1 MGLLNKNPLKKPKVD
16 LANVAV
22 DVSIPP
28 VDQVKIMSPLAFEQ
42 FITEWLYG
50 CRINQYDR
58 IVNIGGAGDKGRD
71 VIGYYKDGTCDY
83 FQCKH
88 YESPLMP
95 SDYYLELGKLCYFTY
110 SKEYE
115 MPNKYYIMAS
125 NDIGPSLQDL
135 LKNFDK
141 LKEALLK
148 NWDSY
153 CKRGITKTTEIKLDD
168 RLRNYI
174 NFFDFSVIECFP
186 IAKVINEHLATMYG
200 NIRFGGIQVEKP
212 VKVKIPEKYE
222 NEELKYIKELF
233 MTYSEKLGKKINSI
247 DDLKE
252 FSKYLENF
260 QRQRKSY
267 FAAETIRRF
276 VRDTFTDS
284 KEFEVLKEEI
294 YDGIIDTCM
303 EEYTLGMERLNAVM
317 KQVVSVSTTKSLLDC
332 KMKYI
337 GNSEKRVSVICWL
350 AILIVRLYFLLKG
363 RKRYRGLMIGNP
375 FFP

>member
-1 MGLLNKNPLKKPKVD
+1 MGLLNEESLKKPKVN

-22 DVSIPP
+22 DMSIPP
-28 VDQVKIMSPLAFEQ
+28 IDQVKIMSPPAFEQ

-50 CRINQYDR
+50 CKINQYDR

-71 VIGYYKDGTCDY
+71 IIGYYRNGTCDY

-88 YESPLMP
+88 YGSPLRP

-110 SKEYE
+110 SKEYVK
-115 MPNKYYIMAS
+115 PNRYYIMAS

-135 LKNFDK
+135 LVDIDK
-141 LKEALLK
+141 LKTALLK

-153 CKRGITKTTEIKLDD
+153 CKRGITKIFEVKLDD
-168 RLRNYI
+168 DLKNYI
-174 NFFDFSVIECFP
+174 NSFDFTIIEYYP
-186 IAKVINEHLATMYG
+186 MAKVINEHLSTMYG

-212 VKVKIPEKYE
+212 IKINVPEEYE
-222 NEELKYIKELF
+222 NEELRYIKELF
-233 MTYSEKLGKKINSI
+233 ITYSERLGKKINGI
-247 DDLKE
+247 DDLKQ
-252 FSKYLENF
+252 FSKYLDNF

-284 KEFEVLKEEI
+284 KEFDVLKEEV

-303 EEYTLGMERLNAVM
+303 EEFTYGMERLNEVM
-317 KQVVSVSTTKSLLDC
+317 KQVVRVSTKKSLLDC
-332 KMKYI
+332 KMNYV
-337 GNSEKRVSVICWL
+337 GNNEK
-350 AILIVRLYFLLKG
+350 KG
-363 RKRYRGLMIGNP
+363 VCHMLVNDDKIRWVTEDE
-375 FFP
+375 